1 VKRVFDIVFSA
12 LLILLLAPILFIT
25 AALVALK
32 LGRPVIFSQVRP
44 GLHGKPF
51 KMFKF
56 RSMTDGKDEHGE
68 LLSDEQRL
76 TPFGAKLRAT
86 SLDELPE
93 LFNILK
99 GDMSFVGPR
108 PLLMQYL
115 PLYNERQSKRHNV
128 RPGLTGWAQIN
139 GRNDMSWQDKF
150 EHDVWY
156 VENQSL
162 ALDIKIMYQT
172 LGKVIKSEGVVAEGQ
187 ATTKFFEGNDK

>member
-1 VKRVFDIVFSA
+1 M
-12 LLILLLAPILFIT
+12 
-25 AALVALK
+25 ALK

>member
-1 VKRVFDIVFSA
+1 MKRVFDIVFSA

>member
-1 VKRVFDIVFSA
+1 MKRVFDIVFSA

-139 GRNDMSWQDKF
+139 GRNDMSWQGKF